1 MEFQTLEELTNLY
14 LSRLDELSTAD
25 AEKSTLEQQLKTSVA
40 AFDGTVDVVGNRP
53 FLEEVDQYVRLVH
66 HIKSLKDQ
74 IAETEKELQSRLR
87 LITPLVLTQSV
98 RRRGKRFTYKFML
111 EEGKLKVVMDMPAI
125 TSQVISFQ

>member
-25 AEKSTLEQQLKTSVA
+25 AEKSSLEQQLKTSVA
-40 AFDGTVDVVGNRP
+40 AFNGTVDVVGNRP
-53 FLEEVDQYVRLVH
+53 FLEEVDQYVRLLH
-66 HIKSLKDQ
+66 NIKTLKDE
-74 IAETEKELQSRLR
+74 IAETEKELQSRLQV
-87 LITPLVLTQSV
+87 IAPLVLTQSV

-125 TSQVISFQ
+125 TSQVISYQ